1 MLSPT
6 RRKVPLHALSLQLM
20 TRRVWFANDTKI
32 MAFFREIA
40 LTVHL
45 INKELNSQLIKKALR
60 DENIKDLISDK
71 LAAIRPP
78 SGKTTGKKY

>member
-1 MLSPT
+1 
-6 RRKVPLHALSLQLM
+6 M
-20 TRRVWFANDTKI
+20 TRRVWFANDAKI

-71 LAAIRPP
+71 LAIRPP